1 MSTTVIECSEK
12 PVLDGFVAA
21 LQFFVE
27 DAHVH
32 RFKGFILIETEDDW
46 ADMTYTLTRQGLE
59 VKHQGVP
66 K

>member
-27 DAHVH
+27 DAKV
-32 RFKGFILIETEDDW
+32 RRLKGSVVIETEDDW
-46 ADMTYTLTRQGLE
+46 ADMTYILTRHGLE